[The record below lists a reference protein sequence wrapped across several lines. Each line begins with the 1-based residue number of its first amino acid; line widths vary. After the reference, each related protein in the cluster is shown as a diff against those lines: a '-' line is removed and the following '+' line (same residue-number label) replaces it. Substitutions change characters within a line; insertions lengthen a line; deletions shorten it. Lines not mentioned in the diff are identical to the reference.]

1 MYCSGT
7 GRNLKYVPD
16 HFQKIPDKRRTFLDH
31 AVYGIWKMCRGVL
44 VFWTSHDTAL
54 MQKGQSGE
62 NIFTGI
68 CQKDSTE
75 TLLYGQHGI

>member
-1 MYCSGT
+1 
-7 GRNLKYVPD
+7 
-16 HFQKIPDKRRTFLDH
+16 
-31 AVYGIWKMCRGVL
+31 
-44 VFWTSHDTAL
+44 

-68 CQKDSTE
+68 CQDSTE

>member
-1 MYCSGT
+1 
-7 GRNLKYVPD
+7 
-16 HFQKIPDKRRTFLDH
+16 
-31 AVYGIWKMCRGVL
+31 
-44 VFWTSHDTAL
+44 

-68 CQKDSTE
+68 YQKDSTE

>member
-1 MYCSGT
+1 
-7 GRNLKYVPD
+7 
-16 HFQKIPDKRRTFLDH
+16 
-31 AVYGIWKMCRGVL
+31 
-44 VFWTSHDTAL
+44 
-54 MQKGQSGE
+54 MQKGQSAE

>member
-1 MYCSGT
+1 MHCSGT
-7 GRNLKYVPD
+7 GGILKY
-16 HFQKIPDKRRTFLDH
+16 IPDYFRQISGKRGTILDY
-31 AVYGIWKMCRGVL
+31 AVYGTWKMRRSVL

>member
-1 MYCSGT
+1 
-7 GRNLKYVPD
+7 
-16 HFQKIPDKRRTFLDH
+16 
-31 AVYGIWKMCRGVL
+31 MCRGFL
-44 VFWTSHDTAL
+44 VFWSSHDTAL